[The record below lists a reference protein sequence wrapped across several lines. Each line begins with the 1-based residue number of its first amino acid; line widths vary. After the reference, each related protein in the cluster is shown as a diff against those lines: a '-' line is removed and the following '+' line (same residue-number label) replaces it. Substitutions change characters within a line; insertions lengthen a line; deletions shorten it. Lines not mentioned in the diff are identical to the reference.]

1 MNIYKNGY
9 VVDIIHNINIAN
21 ITKQVYLNS
30 FSKLGFER
38 ILKVFKADIVIP
50 VFRLYLLDEDENIS
64 MDASDD
70 LMSASLSITYQ
81 TGQRRTMNIT
91 LANIDNKWKPKPI
104 KGLIWTGS
112 KFRFDSGIVIGDTI
126 YWKQQG
132 VFVFKD
138 PTLSRENSNQTISL
152 SLCDKFG
159 LFDGSVYGTTSLK
172 TIIPV
177 GVPMKNAFTS
187 LLASDRGNGKPF
199 DLKPIIFN
207 SEYTDVNTYY
217 TIKQDAG
224 TKVSEIF
231 TSMGET
237 ISSDVYYNE
246 FGNMVVSSNVNEFIS
261 SNFPV
266 VYRFEENDKD
276 IVSANVVYNTSQ
288 VRNKV
293 VVKGA
298 IANGYQFSAIAENKN
313 LKSDYCIQ
321 YNGEIP
327 EVIND
332 SKLYADSL
340 CMSRAMYELIN
351 FSRGTKTLN
360 LSCTYNPIF
369 DVNQSVMVNYPSLG
383 INNENYVIDSI
394 SMSMDSGA
402 TTSLTMT
409 NINEVIF

>member
-9 VVDIIHNINIAN
+9 VVDSIHNINIAN

-199 DLKPIIFN
+199 DLIHI
-207 SEYTDVNTYY
+207 
-217 TIKQDAG
+217 
-224 TKVSEIF
+224 
-231 TSMGET
+231 
-237 ISSDVYYNE
+237 
-246 FGNMVVSSNVNEFIS
+246 
-261 SNFPV
+261 
-266 VYRFEENDKD
+266 
-276 IVSANVVYNTSQ
+276 
-288 VRNKV
+288 
-293 VVKGA
+293 
-298 IANGYQFSAIAENKN
+298 
-313 LKSDYCIQ
+313 
-321 YNGEIP
+321 
-327 EVIND
+327 
-332 SKLYADSL
+332 
-340 CMSRAMYELIN
+340 
-351 FSRGTKTLN
+351 TL
-360 LSCTYNPIF
+360 
-369 DVNQSVMVNYPSLG
+369 
-383 INNENYVIDSI
+383 
-394 SMSMDSGA
+394 
-402 TTSLTMT
+402 
-409 NINEVIF
+409 